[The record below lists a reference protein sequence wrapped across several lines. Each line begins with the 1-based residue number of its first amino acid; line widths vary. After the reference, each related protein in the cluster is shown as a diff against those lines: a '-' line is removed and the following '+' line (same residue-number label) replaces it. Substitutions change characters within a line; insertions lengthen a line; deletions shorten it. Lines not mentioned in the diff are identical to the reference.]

1 MKTNKYIFSVL
12 GFMSGI
18 LLGFSV
24 LGLFSFSNGPG
35 SAGSGPGI
43 VPISAADAQT
53 FLRNYMSDAIAINA
67 VIKGFTIDK
76 AQLEAMNAISKEN
89 PNLAGFRVYLGKD
102 NSSRMIGI
110 VVGIDSEGKD
120 AVNGKVYNT
129 DRGALS
135 PCPPVCDVSSS
146 IIKN

>member
-1 MKTNKYIFSVL
+1 MKTNKYIFSAL
-12 GFMSGI
+12 GFLAGM

-24 LGLFSFSNGPG
+24 FGLLSFSNGPG

-43 VPISAADAQT
+43 VPISAAEAQT
-53 FLRNYMSDAIAINA
+53 FLHNYMSDATAINE

-76 AQLEAMNAISKEN
+76 TQLEAMNAISKEN
-89 PNLAGFRVYLGKD
+89 PNLAGFRIYLGKD
-102 NSSRMIGI
+102 NTSRKIGI
-110 VVGIDSEGKD
+110 VVGIDNDGKD

-129 DRGALS
+129 DRGVLS

>member
-1 MKTNKYIFSVL
+1 MKTNKNIFSVL

-43 VPISAADAQT
+43 VPISAAEAKI
-53 FLRNYMSDAIAINA
+53 FLHNYMSDATAINE

-110 VVGIDSEGKD
+110 VVGIDNDGKD

-129 DRGALS
+129 DRGVLS